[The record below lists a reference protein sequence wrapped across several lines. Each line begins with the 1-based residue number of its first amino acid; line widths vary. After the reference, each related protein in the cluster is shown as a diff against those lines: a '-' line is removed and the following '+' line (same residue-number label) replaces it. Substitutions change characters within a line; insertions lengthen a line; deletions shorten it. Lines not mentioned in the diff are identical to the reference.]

1 MAFFTIKLVVP
12 VQSPVWPVCPGPRS
26 SISLCF
32 CIIWKFFV
40 QLELMVFPHHCP
52 RPANTAVAKQLFQ
65 CCSVVG
71 FGWVFFWKVA
81 LWGFSHDYR
90 EFFLMFTCYVTSCL
104 HRYLKQGFHLLPL
117 RSESMTAIVPLHFT
131 RNDHTQSFGVTCA
144 QLLLMVPTRDFDVQ
158 LTPACRYSRKY
169 PQDTCPRV
177 SCRFFLGVCD
187 LHFL

>member
-1 MAFFTIKLVVP
+1 MAFFTIKLAVP

-26 SISLCF
+26 SISLCS

-40 QLELMVFPHHCP
+40 QLELMVFPHRRP

-71 FGWVFFWKVA
+71 FGWVFFLETGVM
-81 LWGFSHDYR
+81 GF
-90 EFFLMFTCYVTSCL
+90 FTWLQGILFPMFTCCVTSCL

-131 RNDHTQSFGVTCA
+131 RNDHTQSFGVACA
-144 QLLLMVPTRDFDVQ
+144 QLLLMVLTRGFDVQ

-169 PQDTCPRV
+169 PQDCPRV
-177 SCRFFLGVCD
+177 SCHFFLGACD